1 MRIGK
6 RMKRIVALL
15 LCALT
20 AVVAASCSAD
30 VPESGEKEY
39 TVTFIQNGIVVH
51 TLKVV
56 DGFYTDILPEIQP
69 KTGYYLKWSKTDFG
83 DITGDTTVTVV
94 ETPKT
99 YRITLNPDGGAF
111 ADDNSTENKTVSVT
125 YDATYSLPECKKDG
139 YKFVSWKIDENR
151 SCPSAG
157 KWATDKD
164 LTLNAAYELIETEK
178 FKVRFVQHGEED
190 VVIEVEKGKK
200 LSDIPSPKEV
210 KGYDVSWDTVNLEDM
225 VITGHLTV
233 NAVSVPKT
241 YTVTFKYNGKETTKT
256 ATYGKKFTLLEVDG
270 VDSWYIEGKM
280 SNYSGEIT
288 EWSFDTDITF
298 IADKIVVEVVVD
310 DKDKNKTY
318 PAVKTRYEVDKNTDI
333 GKLLEFPNAGA
344 DDDYWIY
351 AYKGIVDGVEIMIK
365 QGDSYIVKS
374 DLKLT
379 IVLSPAWV
387 GPY

>member
-1 MRIGK
+1 MRKFIA
-6 RMKRIVALL
+6 VL
-15 LCALT
+15 LCAFT
-20 AVVAASCSAD
+20 AFAAVSCS
-30 VPESGEKEY
+30 VCGSQKTRY
-39 TVTFIQNGIVVH
+39 TVTFVQNGKVVF
-51 TLKVV
+51 TLEVV
-56 DGFYTDILPEIQP
+56 DGSYPEILPEIQP
-69 KTGYYLKWSKTDFG
+69 KTGYDLRWSKTDFG
-83 DITGDTTVTVV
+83 DISSDVTVTVM

-99 YRITLNPDGGAF
+99 YTVTLIPDGGAF
-111 ADDNSTENKTVSVT
+111 ADDNSSEYKTISVT
-125 YDATYSLPECKKDG
+125 YDSVYTLPQCEKDG

-178 FKVRFVQHGEED
+178 FKVRFVQQGEED
-190 VVIEVEKGKK
+190 KVIEVKKGEK
-200 LSDIPSPKEV
+200 LNNVPAPKEI
-210 KGYDVSWDTVNLEDM
+210 KGYNVSWDIVDLHDR
-225 VITGHLTV
+225 VITEHLTV

-298 IADKIVVEVVVD
+298 IADNKSGKIVVEVVVD

>member
-1 MRIGK
+1 MRKFIA
-6 RMKRIVALL
+6 VL
-15 LCALT
+15 LCAFT
-20 AVVAASCSAD
+20 AFAAVSCSG
-30 VPESGEKEY
+30 SGSQKTKY
-39 TVTFIQNGIVVH
+39 TVTFVQNGKVVF
-51 TLKVV
+51 TLEVV
-56 DGFYTDILPEIQP
+56 DGYYPEILPEIQP
-69 KTGYYLKWSKTDFG
+69 KTGYDLRWSKTDFG
-83 DITGDTTVTVV
+83 DISSDVTVTVM

-99 YRITLNPDGGAF
+99 YTVTLIPDGGAF

-139 YKFVSWKIDENR
+139 YKFVSWKIDENK

-157 KWATDKD
+157 KWTTDD
-164 LTLNAAYELIETEK
+164 NLTLTAAYELIETEK
-178 FKVRFVQHGEED
+178 FKVRFVQQGEED
-190 VVIEVEKGKK
+190 KVIEVKKGEK
-200 LSDIPSPKEV
+200 LNNVPAPKV
-210 KGYDVSWDTVNLEDM
+210 INGYNVSWDIADLQDR
-225 VITGHLTV
+225 VITEHLTV
-233 NAVSVPKT
+233 NAVLTPKT
-241 YTVTFKYNGKETTKT
+241 YKVTFKYNGEETTKT
-256 ATYGKKFTLLEVDG
+256 ATYGEKFTLLEVDG

-298 IADKIVVEVVVD
+298 IADKKSGKIVVEVVVD

-365 QGDSYIVKS
+365 QGGSYIVKS

-379 IVLSPAWV
+379 IVLSPTWI

>member
-1 MRIGK
+1 MRKFIA
-6 RMKRIVALL
+6 VL
-15 LCALT
+15 LCAFT
-20 AVVAASCSAD
+20 AFAAVSCS
-30 VPESGEKEY
+30 VCGSQKTRY
-39 TVTFIQNGIVVH
+39 TVTFVQNGKVVF
-51 TLKVV
+51 TLEVV
-56 DGFYTDILPEIQP
+56 DGYYPEILPEIQP
-69 KTGYYLKWSKTDFG
+69 KTGYDLRWSKTDFG
-83 DITGDTTVTVV
+83 DISSDVTVTVV

-99 YRITLNPDGGAF
+99 YTVTLIPDGGAF

-125 YDATYSLPECKKDG
+125 YDATYSFPECKKDG
-139 YKFVSWKIDENR
+139 YKFVSWKIDENK

-157 KWATDKD
+157 KWTTDD
-164 LTLNAAYELIETEK
+164 NLTLTAAYELIETEK
-178 FKVRFVQHGEED
+178 FKVRFVQQGEED
-190 VVIEVEKGKK
+190 KVIEVKKGEK
-200 LSDIPSPKEV
+200 LNDVPAPKV
-210 KGYDVSWDTVNLEDM
+210 IKGYNVSWDIADLHDR
-225 VITGHLTV
+225 VITEHLTV
-233 NAVSVPKT
+233 NAVFTPKT
-241 YTVTFKYNGKETTKT
+241 YKVTFKYNGEETTKT
-256 ATYGKKFTLLEVDG
+256 ATYGEKFTLLEVDG

-298 IADKIVVEVVVD
+298 IADKKSEKIVVEVVVD

-365 QGDSYIVKS
+365 QGGSYIVKS

-379 IVLSPAWV
+379 IVLSPTWI

>member
-1 MRIGK
+1 
-6 RMKRIVALL
+6 MKRIVALL

-30 VPESGEKEY
+30 VPESGKKEY
-39 TVTFIQNGIVVH
+39 TVTFVQNGKVVF
-51 TLKVV
+51 TLEVV
-56 DGFYTDILPEIQP
+56 DGSYPEILPVIQP
-69 KTGYYLKWSKTDFG
+69 KTGYDLRWSKTDFG
-83 DITGDTTVTVV
+83 DISSDVTVTVV

-99 YRITLNPDGGAF
+99 YTVTLIPDGGTF

-139 YKFVSWKIDENR
+139 YKFVSWKIDENK

-178 FKVRFVQHGEED
+178 FKVRFVQQGEKD

-200 LSDIPSPKEV
+200 LNNVPAPKKI
-210 KGYDVSWDTVNLEDM
+210 KGYNVSWDIVDLQDR
-225 VITGHLTV
+225 VITEHLTV
-233 NAVSVPKT
+233 NAVLTPKT
-241 YTVTFKYNGKETTKT
+241 YKVTFKYNGEETTKT
-256 ATYGKKFTLLEVDG
+256 ATYGKKFTLLEVGG

-298 IADKIVVEVVVD
+298 IADNKSGKIVVEVVVD

-351 AYKGIVDGVEIMIK
+351 AYKGIVDGLEIMIK

>member
-1 MRIGK
+1 MRKFIA
-6 RMKRIVALL
+6 VL
-15 LCALT
+15 LCAFT
-20 AVVAASCSAD
+20 AFAAVSCS
-30 VPESGEKEY
+30 VCGSQKTRY
-39 TVTFIQNGIVVH
+39 TVTFVQNG
-51 TLKVV
+51 KVV
-56 DGFYTDILPEIQP
+56 FTLEVIDGSYPEILPEIQP
-69 KTGYYLKWSKTDFG
+69 KTGYDLRWSKTDFG
-83 DITGDTTVTVV
+83 DISSDVTVTVI

-99 YRITLNPDGGAF
+99 YTVTLIPDGGAF
-111 ADDNSTENKTVSVT
+111 ADDNSTVNKTVSVT

-139 YKFVSWKIDENR
+139 YKFVSWKIDENK

-157 KWATDKD
+157 KWTTDD
-164 LTLNAAYELIETEK
+164 NLTLTAAYELIETEK
-178 FKVRFVQHGEED
+178 FKVRFVQQGEAD
-190 VVIEVEKGKK
+190 KVIEVKKGEK
-200 LSDIPSPKEV
+200 LNNVPAPKEI
-210 KGYDVSWDTVNLEDM
+210 KGYNVSWDIADLQGR
-225 VITGHLTV
+225 VITEHLTV
-233 NAVSVPKT
+233 NAVLTPKT
-241 YTVTFKYNGKETTKT
+241 YKVTFKYNGEETTKT

-288 EWSFDTDITF
+288 EWSFATDITF
-298 IADKIVVEVVVD
+298 IADNKSGKIVVEVVVD

-365 QGDSYIVKS
+365 QGGSYIVKS

-379 IVLSPAWV
+379 IVLSPTWI

>member
-1 MRIGK
+1 
-6 RMKRIVALL
+6 MKRIVALL

-30 VPESGEKEY
+30 VPESGKKEY
-39 TVTFIQNGIVVH
+39 TVTFVQNGIVVH

-99 YRITLNPDGGAF
+99 YTVTLIPDGGAF

-139 YKFVSWKIDENR
+139 YKFVSWKIDENK

-157 KWATDKD
+157 KWTTDD
-164 LTLNAAYELIETEK
+164 NLTLTAAYELIETEK
-178 FKVRFVQHGEED
+178 FKVRFVQQGEED
-190 VVIEVEKGKK
+190 KVIEVKKGEKLNNVPAPKK
-200 LSDIPSPKEV
+200 I
-210 KGYDVSWDTVNLEDM
+210 KGYNVSWDIVDLQDR
-225 VITGHLTV
+225 VITEHLTV
-233 NAVSVPKT
+233 NAVLTPKT
-241 YTVTFKYNGKETTKT
+241 YKVTFKYNGEETIKT

-298 IADKIVVEVVVD
+298 IADNKSGKIVVEVVVD

-351 AYKGIVDGVEIMIK
+351 AYKGIVDGVEITIK
-365 QGDSYIVKS
+365 HGDSYIVKS